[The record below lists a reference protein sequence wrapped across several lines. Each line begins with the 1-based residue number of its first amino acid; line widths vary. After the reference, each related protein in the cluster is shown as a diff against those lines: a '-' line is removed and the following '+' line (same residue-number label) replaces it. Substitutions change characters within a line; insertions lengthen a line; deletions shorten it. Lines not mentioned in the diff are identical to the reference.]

1 MSVNHPASSPRLNEH
16 TFSAVQRAVPDIR
29 AIDIFSGIGTLS
41 REQLCGMIAMTESVD
56 GLSLAVGAVDA
67 VRDRIGLG
75 REETATSLQV
85 TRTHLLNS
93 SIPDASLRFRLLVR
107 ISEGLDIPSS
117 PPLSIKHAI
126 KSASALAVRTSE
138 RLSPGVR
145 QRRHAEEE
153 PVRGADLKSR
163 IGGAASYIRNSFAR
177 MASHSIPMPF
187 PEIVAEELMAFFA
200 DTEMVEA
207 AVRNADP
214 EIAKA
219 LRKGHESAMAAIAT
233 GGGWA
238 TFALVV
244 ANAGFAPYILA
255 AQASAFIPLVGGPTL
270 VSLLATLVNPLTV
283 MVGVSTI
290 AWLSMG
296 KGAQIVRSQIAARL
310 TVLLSA
316 SGSGNRDAGLETFLS
331 DMRILGGLD
340 DGDVFWLQEKDL
352 LALRERTAKLD
363 GWMRSPMPRA
373 AIAPPGRWNV
383 RPTGPDV
390 SDGLFVFGLSAGEM
404 IWHSLAMDPKVLQ
417 AADFS
422 RKADL
427 ADPLDFAANVHEFT
441 SAGAGIALRG
451 YTAERLVYDRLVA
464 DGHAVSFPE
473 ASNQQGFD
481 LLVDGAEIQV
491 KCGKS
496 ISILSEHFEK
506 NPDIPVIAN
515 AALVEAARAHG
526 EPWAPMVTTLPGF
539 DLPTV
544 EDMLSET
551 LGHAADLAD
560 PDILEF
566 ALSIGLLRGG
576 LEVARGRIPMGDLPA
591 WMMIDGASRGLLGA
605 VGTKVGAWVGLVSIG
620 AAGAIVLAPV
630 FGSAAIMANGTVK
643 NAVQSGL
650 MRDWIARM
658 SAAAD
663 DLHGDLTEACDR
675 RIACLQ
681 ARNIELEANL
691 GGSDL
696 ERWMAIRASD
706 DLIAAVEDRLLLE
719 TRAPKTEAGCAELL
733 ILAADV
739 APADALALASSH
751 LLQTVLFEKPG
762 LNEVLMGN
770 GGRSVKRF
778 ATDLA
783 KAMIRNV
790 NNH

>member
-1 MSVNHPASSPRLNEH
+1 MSMNHPASAPGLNEDA
-16 TFSAVQRAVPDIR
+16 FAAIQPAAPDIR
-29 AIDIFSGIGTLS
+29 AIDILSGIGTLS
-41 REQLCGMIAMTESVD
+41 REQLCGMIAMIESVD

-75 REETATSLQV
+75 REETATSLQEAR
-85 TRTHLLNS
+85 TRLFNS
-93 SIPDASLRFRLLVR
+93 RIPDASLRFRLLVR
-107 ISEGLDIPSS
+107 ISEGLDVPSS
-117 PPLSIKHAI
+117 PPLSVKHAI
-126 KSASALAVRTSE
+126 KYASAMAVRTSE

-145 QRRHAEEE
+145 QRLHAEAK
-153 PVRGADLKSR
+153 PVRGTDLKSR
-163 IGGAASYIRNSFAR
+163 ISGAASDIRNSLTR
-177 MASHSIPMPF
+177 MASRSVPMPF
-187 PEIVAEELMAFFA
+187 PEIVAEELLAFFA

-207 AVRNADP
+207 AARNADP

-219 LRKGHESAMAAIAT
+219 LRKGHEAAIAAMT
-233 GGGWA
+233 AGSSWA

-255 AQASAFIPLVGGPTL
+255 AQASAFIPLVGGPAL
-270 VSLLATLVNPLTV
+270 VSLLATLINPLTV
-283 MVGVSTI
+283 MVGVSAI
-290 AWLSMG
+290 AWLGMG

-316 SGSGNRDAGLETFLS
+316 SGSGNRDVGLETFLS
-331 DMRILGGLD
+331 DMRVLGGLD
-340 DGDVFWLQEKDL
+340 DGDVLW
-352 LALRERTAKLD
+352 LRERDLVALRKRKATLD

-383 RPTGPDV
+383 RPSATDAA
-390 SDGLFVFGLSAGEM
+390 DGLLVFSLSAGEM
-404 IWHSLAMDPKVLQ
+404 IWHSVAMDPKVLQ

-427 ADPLDFAANVHEFT
+427 ADPLDFAASVHEFT
-441 SAGAGIALRG
+441 SVGAAISLRG
-451 YTAERLVYDRLVA
+451 YTAERLVFDRLIA

-481 LLVDGAEIQV
+481 LLVDGSEVQV

-496 ISILSEHFEK
+496 LSILSEHFEK

-526 EPWAPMVTTLPGF
+526 EPWAPLVTTLPGF

-544 EDMLSET
+544 EEMLSTT

-605 VGTKVGAWVGLVSIG
+605 VGTKAGAWVGLVTIG

-630 FGSAAIMANGTVK
+630 IGSAALMANGTVK

-650 MRDWIARM
+650 MREWIARM
-658 SAAAD
+658 SAAAKDLHD
-663 DLHGDLTEACDR
+663 DLIEACDR

-681 ARNIELEANL
+681 TRNLDLEANL

-706 DLIAAVEDRLLLE
+706 DLVAAMEDRLLLE
-719 TRAPKTEAGCAELL
+719 TEAPKTEARCAELL
-733 ILAADV
+733 ILAADI
-739 APADALALASSH
+739 APADASALASSH
-751 LLQTVLFEKPG
+751 RLQTVLLEKPG
-762 LNEVLMGN
+762 LNEVLMRN

-778 ATDLA
+778 TL
-783 KAMIRNV
+783 KSFRR
-790 NNH
+790 